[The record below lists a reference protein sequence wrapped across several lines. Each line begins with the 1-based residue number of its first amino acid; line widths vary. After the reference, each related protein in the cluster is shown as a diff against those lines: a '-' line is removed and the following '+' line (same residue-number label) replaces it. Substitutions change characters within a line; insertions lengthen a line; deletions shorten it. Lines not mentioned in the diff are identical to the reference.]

1 MVGNGT
7 PGQGGINWEDA
18 PDDACRIGLATN
30 KRNPTNFSELMSR
43 GRAGILNE
51 NKIKKL
57 NLTYHAN
64 ATRARCLLGLDIMR
78 TYRYNVSLQYLNS
91 TTADPKYIPNNTH
104 PALCIGNRIPE
115 TAEVE
120 KMERLVTNSIQ
131 RLIRQLDGAR
141 RYHSKNW

>member
-1 MVGNGT
+1 MVH
-7 PGQGGINWEDA
+7 PVRAASWEDA

-30 KRNPTNFSELMSR
+30 KRNPTNFSELLNR
-43 GRAGILNE
+43 GRAGILDE

-57 NLTYHAN
+57 NSTYRDN

-78 TYRYNVSLQYLNS
+78 TYWYNVSLQYLNS

-104 PALCIGNRIPE
+104 PALCIGNLIPE

-120 KMERLVTNSIQ
+120 KMERLVTIEGDSEVGY
-131 RLIRQLDGAR
+131 L
-141 RYHSKNW
+141 